1 MLQDTHGPGRP
12 RDPRLDVAITEAAIA
27 VLRDRGWIGFTM
39 EEVATRAAVS
49 KASVYRRYPSKIALA
64 FDAWVG
70 DRDVRFPGTDT
81 GSIWGD
87 LTAYVMGSIR
97 MTDNAVW
104 SAILPALLAE
114 ARTDPTVEDALRSV
128 WAWRT
133 GVLTE
138 ILDRAKAR
146 REIAADTDVQHIREV
161 LDGPILLRIVVTG
174 EPMDL
179 VFADRLVEDAMAVIA
194 RG

>member
-1 MLQDTHGPGRP
+1 MVRGARAIPGSTSRSP
-12 RDPRLDVAITEAAIA
+12 RRRSPWFERVGRIHDGRGGDPA
-27 VLRDRGWIGFTM
+27 G
-39 EEVATRAAVS
+39 VS

-70 DRDVRFPGTDT
+70 DRDIRFPGTDT

-114 ARTDPTVEDALRSV
+114 ARTDPTVEDDLRSV
-128 WAWRT
+128 WAWRI

-146 REIAADTDVQHIREV
+146 REIAANTDVHHVREV

-179 VFADRLVEDAMAVIA
+179 VFADRLVEDAMAVIT
-194 RG
+194 RT